1 MADQKVTALSENTTV
16 ATTDMLYLVDA
27 PGGTPASQKATVAN
41 VVAAGMVDIGAR
53 VYNSGAITLTTG
65 AITALTF
72 DSESYD
78 TDTIHSTVAN
88 QSRLTATT
96 AGKYCIWGNVS
107 FATNAT
113 GVRMVKITKDGAT
126 DIAKIR
132 AEPVSVAT
140 HPTEITISC
149 EYQLAATN
157 YVELYCFQSSGGNL
171 NVEQNTD
178 FSPVFGMR
186 KVG

>member
-1 MADQKVTALSENTTV
+1 MADQKVTALGENTTV
-16 ATTDMLYLVDA
+16 ATTDILYLVDD
-27 PGGTPASQKATVAN
+27 PGGTPASEKATVAN

-65 AITALTF
+65 ATTALTF

-96 AGKYCIWGNVS
+96 AGKYLIWGNVS
-107 FATNAT
+107 FAANSA
-113 GVRMVKITKDGAT
+113 GVRIVKVQLNGAT
-126 DIAKIR
+126 DIHKVR
-132 AEPVSVAT
+132 VEPVDLAT
-140 HPTEITISC
+140 HPTEIAVCC
-149 EYQLAATN
+149 EYSLSAAD
-157 YVELYCFQSSGGNL
+157 YVELYAFQNSGGNL
-171 NVEQNTD
+171 DVEQNTD
-178 FSPVFGMR
+178 WTPVFGMR